1 MTTRATILDPTIPRW
16 PAFRRLR
23 RLVLGAALGLA
34 AACSTDDLLE
44 VERPDIIDPGKL
56 GGALGATALYN
67 GAIGDL
73 AYAQG
78 TFAGLMLASG
88 LFSDEF
94 RFGGTPPEVRQ
105 FDLGAIQK
113 ENSFSQAI
121 YLNIHRGRIAAAK
134 AAAAVA
140 AVNASD
146 PRIAELKALQ
156 ALATIWVG
164 EHYCAGAPLSD
175 FGPPEQFGN
184 PLSTQ
189 QVFQQAID
197 LLTEAQAKAGTDAR
211 LVNLIAVL
219 RGRALLNNGQF
230 AAAAQAVAA
239 VPTAYEYEALFS
251 SSDARTQNN
260 MKAFIYDFDY
270 LSVSDG
276 EGTNGLNFAT
286 AGDPRVPT
294 HFAGPSRFDSKTPHY
309 QLTTYASFDSPI
321 VNASGVEA
329 RLIEA
334 EAALQ
339 PPTPDLDLWRA
350 KLDQARAPWS
360 MGPVAD
366 PGTPAG
372 RVSLMFR
379 ERAFALFG
387 TAHRVGDLRRL
398 VRQYG
403 RGVNAAFPTGAY
415 HKDNLTRGD
424 QGSIIVPQTEENN
437 PNYSPTACDPLK
449 S

>member
-1 MTTRATILDPTIPRW
+1 MFSITTPTRR
-16 PAFRRLR
+16 PAVRFLN
-23 RLVLGAALGLA
+23 GLA
-34 AACSTDDLLE
+34 MTAVLALSACSVDDLLN

-56 GGALGATALYN
+56 TGALGATALYN
-67 GAIGDL
+67 GAIGDM

-78 TFAGLMLASG
+78 TFGGLMLASS

-113 ENSFSQAI
+113 ENSFSQTI
-121 YLNIHRGRIAAAK
+121 YLNIHRGRVAASK

-140 AVNASD
+140 AVDPSD
-146 PRIAELKALQ
+146 KRIGELKALQ

-175 FGPPEQFGN
+175 YGPPEQYGN

-189 QVFQQAID
+189 EVFQAALD
-197 LLTEAQAKAGTDAR
+197 LLTQAQGTTGNDPR
-211 LVNLIAVL
+211 IVNLIAVL
-219 RGRALLNNGQF
+219 RGRALLNLGQY
-230 AAAAQAVAA
+230 AAAAQAVAT
-239 VPTAYEYEALFS
+239 VPTGFSYEALYS
-251 SSDARTQNN
+251 STDARTQNS

-276 EGTNGLNFAT
+276 EGGNGLNFAT

-294 HFAGPSRFDSKTPHY
+294 NFSGPSRFDGRTPHY
-309 QLTTYASFDSPI
+309 QLLTYSSFDSPI

-339 PPTPDLDLWRA
+339 AGNVGQWLTKLGEARTPWGL
-350 KLDQARAPWS
+350 
-360 MGPVAD
+360 GPVTD
-366 PGTPAG
+366 PGTAAG
-372 RVSLMFR
+372 RVDLMFR
-379 ERAFALFG
+379 ERAFALFA

-403 RGVNAAFPTGAY
+403 RQVTQVFPTGAY
-415 HKDNLTRGD
+415 HKDNLTRGN
-424 QGSIIVPQTEENN
+424 QASIIVPQTEENN
-437 PNYSPTACDPLK
+437 PNYTPTACDPTK
-449 S
+449 A